1 MKLDKDSYYI
11 KYWVNSNG
19 SEHAG
24 MTHYIDVWSN
34 GYLEDTYLFDREG
47 IYFED
52 ASWNG
57 IDPDDSHAGKRILK
71 RFYVRWEKRVIDCKT
86 EVERI
91 ARENASPLVKACS
104 VGDCLYF
111 PLKEIYAQLEEEEPE
126 EELEEELEEETY
138 DGPELCLFQI
148 TNADPVKLE
157 GLGIHIDKN
166 WVRVDSQPK
175 PIPYLDFMEQALG
188 ISIDVYEQSKSIV
201 STVSSGIFEDIKQK
215 CNK

>member
-19 SEHAG
+19 SEHAR
-24 MTHYIDVWSN
+24 MTHYKDVWSN
-34 GYLEDTYLFDREG
+34 GCLEDTYLIGQEG

-52 ASWNG
+52 AGWNG
-57 IDPDDSHAGKRILK
+57 IDPDDSRAGKRILK
-71 RFYVRWEKRVIDCKT
+71 RYYDGWEKRVIDCKT

-91 ARENASPLVKACS
+91 AKENASPLVKACS

-111 PLKEIYAQLEEEEPE
+111 PLKEIYAQLEEEE
-126 EELEEELEEETY
+126 LEEELEEETY

-148 TNADPVKLE
+148 TNADPDKLE

-175 PIPYLDFMEQALG
+175 PIPYLDFMEQGLH
-188 ISIDVYEQSKSIV
+188 IPRNVYERAKNLI
-201 STVSSGIFEDIKQK
+201 SSLTLEIIEEIKQK
-215 CNK
+215 CDN